1 MVPIIINTE
10 NFLILNIFVEN
21 VTFSVLFVEY
31 KVKGDLTHTVSPNL
45 MLILSTYRVVLHS
58 SYLVLSYL

>member
-31 KVKGDLTHTVSPNL
+31 KVKGDLTHSFTQSHVNL
-45 MLILSTYRVVLHS
+45 E
-58 SYLVLSYL
+58 YL